1 MATLTHLAMAE
12 AKEKKAREAGVD
24 APAAGFKKG
33 DGGVMDVNGGIDSR
47 VKAAVSLDN
56 VDKPGSIHAI
66 RSAIRTPR
74 F

>member
-47 VKAAVSLDN
+47 VKAAVSLD
-56 VDKPGSIHAI
+56 KPGSIHTI